1 MSKMGKELRRLM
13 KEEETVVLP
22 GAYDA
27 LSGAL
32 IEQVGFDA
40 IVHTG
45 YGTAASLLAQPDWGL
60 VSFAEMRDQ
69 VRSISRNV
77 ELPVLADADTGY
89 GNPVNVR
96 RTVKE
101 YREAGSAGLWVE
113 DQVWPKRCGHME
125 GKDTID
131 RERAL
136 SKISAALD
144 ARDDVDKDFVVGM
157 RTDTIYTEG
166 FNEAIERSKEAV
178 ELGVDFMF
186 VEALETKE
194 QMKIVNAEVD
204 APTMLNLI
212 EGGKTP
218 LTSVEEAKELGFDLV
233 VFPLTNLYA
242 ATKARLDVLNTLKE
256 EGTADEY
263 MEKLV
268 KFDKFKEVIDV
279 PKLQEIERQY
289 LPDEEVDEK
298 YKN

>member
-1 MSKMGKELRRLM
+1 MSEMGKELRRLM

>member
-1 MSKMGKELRRLM
+1 MSEMGKELRRLM

-101 YREAGSAGLWVE
+101 YQEAGSAGLWVE